1 MANILIFGAGA
12 VGQFM
17 GFLMTRANKHKVTM
31 VGRYDHYDVIKIK
44 GLDIKRH
51 GKDEYVKAFNF
62 LPSSDRIPAG
72 ASFDW
77 IFLTVKAYELTKALK
92 EISYLI
98 SSKTKILLFQMGV
111 GSHEVVT
118 KIIPE
123 DRLFLATLT
132 ANVAIIQQGTLV
144 ETNKEGAIC
153 IAPVMLRNS
162 LSELSEVLSGIAL
175 DVKTFDDW
183 KPMKWSA
190 LLYEMLLNGQCGLV
204 DYTPEK
210 VMSSGPL
217 FEIELEAFIEAMNVV
232 KAIGVEPMDLPAYP
246 IKKLMFYAKF
256 PGFLQLPMF
265 KGLLIKKD
273 SVKVPTIK
281 NDMDK
286 GRKGTEIGFINGAIG
301 RWGKER
307 GIRTPVNDFLTDEL
321 VKIVIGK
328 RLWDV
333 YRKKP
338 EEEIDCLHFYK
349 LNYVR

>member
-1 MANILIFGAGA
+1 MANVLIFGAGA

-31 VGRYDHYDVIKIK
+31 VGKYDHYDVIKLK
-44 GLDIKRH
+44 GLNIRRQ
-51 GKDEYVKAFNF
+51 GKEDYVKAFNF
-62 LPSSDRIPAG
+62 LPSSDRIPRDEK
-72 ASFDW
+72 FDW
-77 IFLTVKAYELTKALK
+77 VFMTVKAYELTKSLK
-92 EISYLI
+92 EIAHFI
-98 SSKTKILLFQMGV
+98 TANTKVLLFQMGV

-144 ETNKEGAIC
+144 ETNKGGGIC
-153 IAPVMLRNS
+153 VAPVMLRNN
-162 LSELSEVLSGIAL
+162 LSELCSILSGI
-175 DVKTFDDW
+175 DMEIRTFEDW

-190 LLYEMLLNGQCGLV
+190 LLYEMLLNGQCGLI

-210 VMSSGPL
+210 VLSSAPL
-217 FEIELEAFIEAMNVV
+217 FELELDAFIEAMNVV
-232 KAIGVEPMDLPAYP
+232 KAIGVEPIDLPAYP

-256 PGFLQLPMF
+256 PGFLQMPMF
-265 KGLLIKKD
+265 KGLLVKKD

-286 GRKGTEIGFINGAIG
+286 GRKGTEIGFINGAVG

-338 EEEIDCLHFYK
+338 EEELDCYHFYK